1 MIDPIQFERW
11 TERHFS
17 QGGVLDTS
25 PESRILQKTMV
36 EAVMCPE
43 VTILSRAVAQTGI
56 DEIQARATLALVHA
70 FENWCVLNEI

>member
-1 MIDPIQFERW
+1 MVDPVLFEIW

-25 PESRILQKTMV
+25 PESRILQKTMA
-36 EAVMCPE
+36 EAVMSSE

-56 DEIQARATLALVHA
+56 DEIQARATLALVYA
-70 FENWCVLNEI
+70 FENRCV